1 MKQKEGTGKDKV
13 EPPGVHIN
21 LSKQDQEDLAR
32 FRAQASRL
40 TPRQKA
46 EAIRRM
52 LGRPDTP

>member
-1 MKQKEGTGKDKV
+1 MRRKEGTGKEKV
-13 EPPGVHIN
+13 EPPGVHIS
-21 LSKQDQEDLAR
+21 LSEQDQEDLAR

-52 LGRPDTP
+52 LERPDTP